1 MKLTKKEIEVI
12 ILLAQKIII
21 ELDKEDKKD
30 KKERNIELQNKDYNL
45 VVDDVGQVYDPTQC
59 DSCDD

>member
-21 ELDKEDKKD
+21 ELDKED

>member
-21 ELDKEDKKD
+21 ELDKEDKK
-30 KKERNIELQNKDYNL
+30 ERNIELQN
-45 VVDDVGQVYDPTQC
+45 
-59 DSCDD
+59 SCDD